1 MGVFA
6 PLKKLLTRNNLTLL
20 AVIALIVVIVVVY
33 KLKIERFDGNRSVI
47 VEYYSLPSC
56 GHCKRFNPEWD
67 IFESQAASD
76 ASNITATK
84 INAGEAAGSAK
95 AQDAG
100 VSGYPTVKIT
110 KNDNTSDYT
119 GARTAAALNDYINKL

>member
-1 MGVFA
+1 MGIFA
-6 PLKKLLTRNNLTLL
+6 PLKKLFTRSNLTFL
-20 AVIALIVVIVVVY
+20 AIISLIVVIVVVY

-56 GHCKRFNPEWD
+56 GHCIQFNPEWD
-67 IFESQAASD
+67 IFQSQAA
-76 ASNITATK
+76 AGGSNITATK
-84 INAGEAAGSAK
+84 INASDAAGSAK

-110 KNDNTSDYT
+110 KNGNTSEYKGD
-119 GARTAAALNDYINKL
+119 RTAKALNDYINKL